1 MFNWM
6 PGNQPGFLKASS
18 HRNASPVALIL
29 CLPKKNTTGLTCEAT
44 ITHNSILTL

>member
-18 HRNASPVALIL
+18 HRNASPVALIVFAQE
-29 CLPKKNTTGLTCEAT
+29 KYNWFDMWSNNNT
-44 ITHNSILTL
+44 